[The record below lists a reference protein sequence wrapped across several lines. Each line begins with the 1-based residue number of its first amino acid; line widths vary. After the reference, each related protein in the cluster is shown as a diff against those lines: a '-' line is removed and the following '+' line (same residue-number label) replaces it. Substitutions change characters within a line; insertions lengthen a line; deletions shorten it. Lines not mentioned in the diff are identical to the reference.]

1 MATMTHQRKGVS
13 SNAQAGKD
21 FENQIIQFFNENG
34 FSLEKQKK
42 LKLGIKVLKE
52 HAFDFGNDNILI
64 ECKTHKWTETD
75 GVPHGKLHGRVEAM
89 YLFYI
94 TPLKYKKIFIVDMDY
109 NQKRCKT
116 LLDYFIEHYAYLIPE
131 DVILVDY
138 NTETDDFEAYKFD
151 SKSNMFI
158 HFFADDFWKYLKE
171 K

>member
-1 MATMTHQRKGVS
+1 
-13 SNAQAGKD
+13 
-21 FENQIIQFFNENG
+21 
-34 FSLEKQKK
+34 
-42 LKLGIKVLKE
+42 
-52 HAFDFGNDNILI
+52 
-64 ECKTHKWTETD
+64 
-75 GVPHGKLHGRVEAM
+75 
-89 YLFYI
+89 
-94 TPLKYKKIFIVDMDY
+94 MDY

>member
-1 MATMTHQRKGVS
+1 MM
-13 SNAQAGKD
+13 D
-21 FENQIIQFFNENG
+21 LWL
-34 FSLEKQKK
+34 FSGTK
-42 LKLGIKVLKE
+42 LRTK
-52 HAFDFGNDNILI
+52 FDTI
-64 ECKTHKWTETD
+64 
-75 GVPHGKLHGRVEAM
+75 
-89 YLFYI
+89 
-94 TPLKYKKIFIVDMDY
+94 
-109 NQKRCKT
+109 KRCKT

>member
-1 MATMTHQRKGVS
+1 
-13 SNAQAGKD
+13 
-21 FENQIIQFFNENG
+21 
-34 FSLEKQKK
+34 
-42 LKLGIKVLKE
+42 
-52 HAFDFGNDNILI
+52 
-64 ECKTHKWTETD
+64 
-75 GVPHGKLHGRVEAM
+75 M